1 MPIAPRSQE
10 QPNEMSVRRIKLP
23 AAVAAIYRSVAE
35 LEAQYPQRKFT
46 PDGHLVG
53 SIGEVIA
60 AEAFRLTLYPMSQKG
75 HDAFDADGPIQT
87 KATAG
92 KSVAMYD
99 CCTRL
104 IVLRIIPPDE
114 AEVVYDGPGEP
125 VWKAAGKKQRNGQHR
140 ISLAKIRKIRAE
152 IMAKDDIFGFMA
164 GKGKVEITGDIVGPI
179 LTREEWGDLYFE
191 DDPKPKPSPRPRR

>member
-1 MPIAPRSQE
+1 M
-10 QPNEMSVRRIKLP
+10 VLRRIKPP
-23 AAVAAIYRSVAE
+23 ASVAAIYRSVAE

-75 HDAFDADGPIQT
+75 HDAFDAKGPIQI

-99 CCTRL
+99 CCQRL
-104 IVLRIIPPDE
+104 IVLRIIPPGE

-125 VWKAAGKKQRNGQHR
+125 VWKAAGKKQINGQRR
-140 ISLAKIRKIRAE
+140 ISLSKIRKIAAE
-152 IMAKDDIFGFMA
+152 TMAKDEIFGFMA
-164 GKGKVEITGDIVGPI
+164 GKGKVEIIGDIVGPI
-179 LTREEWGDLYFE
+179 LTREEWGDLYFD
-191 DDPKPKPSPRPRR
+191 DDPELKPTPSPRPRC